1 MCDLFCKLSWLMTID
16 LDTLDVMYLKYLT
29 LLLYLA
35 VSIAKGDKSR
45 GSLVRRRGF
54 FRTMQHTRENLCS
67 SKGGLQCKCLAR

>member
-1 MCDLFCKLSWLMTID
+1 MTRIY
-16 LDTLDVMYLKYLT
+16 LDILDMMYLKYLT

-35 VSIAKGDKSR
+35 VSIAKGDERR

-54 FRTMQHTRENLCS
+54 FRGMQHARENLCS